1 MKFQQALNGAARQ
14 NSHEGS
20 GAHLL
25 DAYNMFGLMFAD
37 EVYRMIVDIQKT
49 RLYYLIKTREA
60 RYLYN
65 YIALLNAT

>member
-1 MKFQQALNGAARQ
+1 MKFQQALNGAAGQ
-14 NSHEGS
+14 NYHEGS
-20 GAHLL
+20 GTHLL
-25 DAYNMFGLMFAD
+25 DAYNMFGLMFVD

-49 RLYYLIKTREA
+49 RLYYYIETQEA

>member
-25 DAYNMFGLMFAD
+25 DSYNMFGLMFAD

-49 RLYYLIKTREA
+49 RLYY
-60 RYLYN
+60 
-65 YIALLNAT
+65 